1 MKLKVI
7 YKSSKFWTF
16 LIFRKEIRTYEY
28 NIDKIKKL
36 WYSKDKEYEFLA
48 ILDFDKEELEKV
60 GNGDKYMTEFKK
72 KIESLNDSREYKE
85 FLSAEEDARKRYN
98 TFKEIGRRERNIE
111 IVKNMLKKKM
121 DIKDISEITGLT
133 FDEIKLLEKKWHYF
147 DVSFFILFL
156 VVIWR
161 YI

>member
-1 MKLKVI
+1 M
-7 YKSSKFWTF
+7 
-16 LIFRKEIRTYEY
+16 
-28 NIDKIKKL
+28 
-36 WYSKDKEYEFLA
+36 
-48 ILDFDKEELEKV
+48 

-121 DIKDISEITGLT
+121 DIKDISEITGLR
-133 FDEIKLLEKKWHYF
+133 ICK
-147 DVSFFILFL
+147 
-156 VVIWR
+156 
-161 YI
+161 